1 MTAVK
6 FEYLMTNFK
15 QTPNWQPIS
24 MLPVIA
30 NLIDSGI
37 VDTEQQLATLLEAE
51 GKPYAFDDYTVQRV
65 VKVYTEQKEFLSI
78 YTLQLDK
85 WKLSN
90 SSASQKQEIDRLEK
104 QLAKF
109 RELNTK
115 VLDLAGKLEGQ
126 TIETLLAKSD
136 EEIGLETLLGK
147 LRY

>member
-30 NLIDSGI
+30 NLIDGGI

-90 SSASQKQEIDRLEK
+90 PSASQKQEIDRLEK
-104 QLAKF
+104 QLVKF

-115 VLDLAGKLEGQ
+115 VLDLAEKLEGQ

-136 EEIGLETLLGK
+136 EEIGLETLLSK